1 MTIEISPVLLEA
13 QQIARYQ
20 AIAGALAGGALVCY
34 PAPRPAP
41 GGVPAWPAIVRVPFA
56 PGVGSVG
63 AGGLDIT
70 APVEGQVTQSG
81 VIAWGRFETSAGTW
95 LLDCDVV
102 DLQLDATTVLS
113 GAFVRLLEARFA

>member
-1 MTIEISPVLLEA
+1 MTIEMSPTLLEA

-20 AIAGALAGGALVCY
+20 AIADVLAGGALVCY

-41 GGVPAWPAIVRVPFA
+41 GGAPAWPAIVRVPFA

-81 VIAWGRFETSAGTW
+81 VIAWGRFETAAGAW